1 MKIRNAKRILCL
13 ILALVML
20 LSMLVACKKDEEET
34 GGEGED
40 TTTTVDEN
48 GQRFDENGYLMDDL
62 PEDLDYGGKQITFL
76 VWQES
81 SWDKW
86 ELDPLSLP
94 TPLDR
99 EVYRRNM
106 QTESRLNVKLNF
118 KQTTGYNKTMD
129 EYMTEAETIHQ
140 LADGSVHGYACYSQ
154 VASRLMLKGMSTDLL
169 STEYFD
175 AEKPWWAPQLI
186 QNGTTHGRLY
196 YATGDIAPSYLAS
209 GFVMYFNK
217 TMASDYLGEALSSY
231 GVSSLYELVDKGQWT
246 IDVMMEFAQ
255 AATLDDGSKDV
266 EDRLGYVAAGTCMDA
281 FYQAAGMTVLDV
293 AADGTYIMSD
303 DIGSAKTHTLL
314 QELSTFILSP
324 AAGYKYNA
332 DEVDWTKAFKEGHA
346 LFESREFS
354 YAINTLKT
362 IDGLTFGVLP
372 MPKYDATN
380 QENYYSTNAFTFTL
394 YNLARCLDPADYD
407 MVSAVMECL
416 ASEGYRRSAD
426 ALFEVMLKS
435 QTSDTADDFR
445 MWDIIKQSVI
455 IDAGRLHSDRLND
468 FGWCLFR
475 NTLINTCK
483 NAGSADYM
491 SYFDSSKSDFTSALD
506 ELNGTTSMLEDI
518 YG

>member
-13 ILALVML
+13 MLVFVML

-62 PEDLDYGGKQITFL
+62 PEDLDYGGKDITFL

-81 SWDKW
+81 NWDKW
-86 ELDPLSLP
+86 ELDPLNLP

-99 EVYRRNM
+99 EVYRRNV
-106 QTESRLNVKLNF
+106 QTEKRLNIKLNF
-118 KQTTGYNKTMD
+118 EQTTGYNQTMN
-129 EYMTEAETIHQ
+129 EYMTKVETIHNS
-140 LADGSVHGYACYSQ
+140 ADGTVHGYACYSQ
-154 VASRLMLKGMSTDLL
+154 VASSLMLKGMSVDLL
-169 STEYFD
+169 STKYFD

-186 QNGTTHGRLY
+186 ENGTINGRLY
-196 YATGDIAPSYLAS
+196 YATGDIAPSYLAN

-217 TMASDYLGEALSSY
+217 EMANNSLGEALNSY
-231 GVSSLYELVDKGQWT
+231 GVSSLYELVEKGQWT
-246 IDVMMEFAQ
+246 IDVMIEFAQ
-255 AATLDDGSKDV
+255 KAAVDDGSKDIN
-266 EDRLGYVAAGTCMDA
+266 DQLGYVAHGTCMDA
-281 FYQAAGMTVLDV
+281 FYQASGMTVLDV
-293 AADGTYIMSD
+293 ANDGSYIMSD
-303 DIGSAKTHTLL
+303 DLGSTKTHSLL
-314 QELSTFILSP
+314 QRLSTFVLSP

-332 DEVDWTKAFKEGHA
+332 DEVDWTKVFKSGNA
-346 LFESREFS
+346 LFESREF
-354 YAINTLKT
+354 YHALNFKT
-362 IDGLTFGVLP
+362 IAGLNFGVLP
-372 MPKYDATN
+372 MPKYEAS

-394 YNLARCLDPADYD
+394 YNLARCLPIEDYD

-426 ALFEVMLKS
+426 ALFEVMLKA
-435 QTSDTADDFR
+435 QTSQAAEDFK

-468 FGWCLFR
+468 FGWSLFR
-475 NTLINTCK
+475 NPLIETCK
-483 NAGSADYM
+483 SGGSVDYM
-491 SYFDSSKSDFTSALD
+491 SYFNNSKNDFTEALD
-506 ELNGTTSMLEDI
+506 ELNGTAFMLEDI